1 MAAIPSITRM
11 GAMPVL
17 LWQMSAGGG
26 FDSIPRRGVSVACTC
41 ATVVLSVGV
50 HDAGIVIGSGGSSA
64 LVGGWVSCSPSSVS
78 VVAPAL
84 EVFLTCVPVCGCSG
98 ITGLALWG
106 TLLGWCMSILF
117 VLEGGTNV
125 VRLLWGKVGVATVFW

>member
-17 LWQMSAGGG
+17 LWQMSMGGG
-26 FDSIPRRGVSVACTC
+26 FDSISRRGVSAACAS
-41 ATVVLSVGV
+41 ATVLLSVGV
-50 HDAGIVIGSGGSSA
+50 HDAGILIGSEGSSA
-64 LVGGWVSCSPSSVS
+64 LVGGRISCSPSSVS

-84 EVFLTCVPVCGCSG
+84 EVFLTRVPVCGCSG

-106 TLLGWCMSILF
+106 TLLGWCMSVLF
-117 VLEGGTNV
+117 LLEGGTNV
-125 VRLLWGKVGVATVFW
+125 VSLLWGKVGVATVFW